1 MDGIIIEKAEGSRKR
16 VFSLAFFL
24 HTPCFPLQK
33 EKASTTPPSS
43 SPSGHKVAKKLGK
56 GRDGSS
62 EFRVCERYKVAHLSL
77 LRQRTHRTDRP
88 YSRIQKPLGGSEIGF
103 REPIV
108 VVSCFNKAFDTH
120 SGYPKT
126 RILDTPTTIFCR
138 EKKLL

>member
-16 VFSLAFFL
+16 FFSLAFSL
-24 HTPCFPLQK
+24 PTPCFPLQK
-33 EKASTTPPSS
+33 EKASTTPLLFSIRPQSC
-43 SPSGHKVAKKLGK
+43 KKAGERK
-56 GRDGSS
+56 EGSAG
-62 EFRVCERYKVAHLSL
+62 FCVCERYKVAHLSL

-88 YSRIQKPLGGSEIGF
+88 HSRIQKPLGGSEIGF

-108 VVSCFNKAFDTH
+108 VVSGFNKAFDTH

-126 RILDTPTTIFCR
+126 RVLGTPTTIFCR